1 MHAVLRLTTLVMY
14 IQLLSLGRV
23 PYAEALEIQQ
33 RVIAARKQGLI
44 GDTLLLLEHPPV
56 LTLGRNASR
65 ANILVSDEWLVRLGV
80 ELHEVDRG
88 GDVTYQAPVN
98 WSVIPSSI
106 CAASS
111 PASAAHIS
119 GPSTLSA

>member
-1 MHAVLRLTTLVMY
+1 MHAVLRLTTFVMY

-65 ANILVSDEWLVRLGV
+65 ANILVSDEWLASHGV

-88 GDVTYQAPVN
+88 GDVTY
-98 WSVIPSSI
+98 
-106 CAASS
+106 
-111 PASAAHIS
+111 H
-119 GPSTLSA
+119 GPGQLVG